1 MIYLLNY
8 KKELIKII
16 PEENFVSAY
25 YEKEINGL
33 YTCHLECPLFY
44 KTNEGHLFNHKKW
57 FDDAV
62 FIGLFDKQKRFQ
74 IYKIHERVVQN
85 EQLSVLGVHLFFDE
99 AKAMDVIRDKRPNNI
114 DAVTAVGLVFQNTGW
129 EVADHDTTDLKSTT
143 FYYVTPT
150 EARKKIIETWNI
162 EMDFG
167 FVFDGK
173 KVLSK
178 ELYIKKKLGSYTG
191 KRFVYCNNILTIKQ
205 EQDSSEVFTAAIGRG
220 KGEQVGDGYGRRIN
234 FADISWST
242 KGYKK
247 PVNQD
252 FIEITSAT
260 AQYGYYDDSLK
271 SMKPRFAVVEFDDIE
286 DKKVL
291 ADATYDWLIH
301 NCVPKVSY
309 STTVAEIGALDL
321 GDEVAIIYKQVG
333 IAKRARVQKIKV
345 NMLNYAA
352 STIDLGDYQYFKQ
365 DKVQAKTNKKI
376 EAIKVENEHY
386 VTRLKREF
394 DANYE
399 VQRDYMQQ
407 LVAEVETRAEAQVE
421 AAEGRMRET
430 LEAQKQE
437 TDSHLNRFENALIP
451 ISTELDANK
460 RSIELAASEVKA
472 LTNRFD
478 ENYRYLTMLDALA
491 NQNSAEI
498 TKTNAE
504 IQKRVLKTDY
514 DALTGRL
521 QTQLNETTSTANGNK
536 TLITEM
542 KTNVNDLSRWK
553 TEKGQSIDETI
564 DGYQRKVWRE
574 DVDALGKLVS
584 KNTADIKVTNSEIA
598 KRVLKTDYDRLTG
611 RLQTQINETES
622 TVNGNKTLITEVQGD
637 VNSLNTWK
645 MAKGQQI
652 DETIDSY
659 QRKIWRD
666 DLDALVYDNENLIA
680 KDDIQSNVKLDLENY
695 NDKGLFIIQTNSGL
709 RDGVYITAEQLEPNT
724 NYTIRYKYQKI
735 DGELVAFGGIA
746 NAAFQRS
753 ASIFVDGKKGKRIS
767 YNYDDSVFVADDND
781 VHEVVYK
788 FRTPSTLNKADRFG
802 IYPNRG
808 SNIIVTVKVSEFKLE
823 KGVKAT
829 SWSPSPKDLARHV
842 ATIEQTAGTVKLQ
855 SDAIAKDY
863 VKQSAVVVQT
873 DGVLIGSKKYS
884 GKEMASAIAVTPTN
898 VDIIT
903 KKMRVTGDMQ
913 VAGDIKSLSLNAVY
927 GDISKL
933 RTNVLSANSVTA
945 SAIKSDLSMIDKLFS
960 NDAQIGRLT
969 SKSAF
974 IKNIQAI
981 DITAYRMRAKD
992 KTTSVTVEQGK
1003 MTIAKSNGDKLVIN
1017 NDGLRSYNASGAL
1030 RFRIEDD
1037 FVTTGALGTPNETVY
1052 LASSREVRAVHYS
1065 SIPGTGKVGDYAYTP
1080 IRASEFYGNRF
1091 SVNHGTPNVQN
1102 LYLSPTAG
1110 GEVRVTHYETTNLF
1124 RPIRALEV
1132 YATRV
1137 INNAENGTN
1146 QNLFLS
1152 PTGGGEV
1159 IVTAPTSDTAYRTL
1173 RCRSVT
1179 LHGGDGI
1186 RSNVRG
1192 SLYIGVGGYELA
1204 VTNNDFG
1211 GNGNP
1216 VYKNVR
1222 AKDFIKAS
1230 SERFKKDIQPWDYSV
1245 LDIIKNDVQ
1254 IYQYKYKDDDSGLFQ
1269 RGLVLE
1275 RETPAEFKS
1284 GDGINSYE
1292 MQTWTLKG
1300 VQELASENDLLK
1312 QRIEK
1317 LEAILNE
1324 SN

>member
-8 KKELIKII
+8 KQELIKII
-16 PEENFVSAY
+16 PKENFVSAY

-44 KTNEGHLFNHKKW
+44 KTNERHLFNHKKW
-57 FDDAV
+57 FEDAV

-85 EQLSVLGVHLFFDE
+85 EQLSILGVHLFFDE

-150 EARKKIIETWNI
+150 EARKKIIETWNVEI
-162 EMDFG
+162 DFG

-178 ELYIKKKLGSYTG
+178 ELYIKKKLGNYTG
-191 KRFVYCNNILTIKQ
+191 KRFVYGNNILTIKQ

-234 FADISWST
+234 FAGISWSM

-271 SMKPRFAVVEFDDIE
+271 LMKPRFAVVEFDDIE

-421 AAEGRMRET
+421 AAEGRMRQTFED
-430 LEAQKQE
+430 QKRE
-437 TDSHLNRFENALIP
+437 TDLQLNHFQNALIP
-451 ISTELDANK
+451 INEELTTNQNA
-460 RSIELAASEVKA
+460 IGLAMSEVKA

-478 ENYRYLTMLDALA
+478 ENYRYLTILDGLA
-491 NQNSAEI
+491 NQNSADI

-514 DALTGRL
+514 DDLTGRL

-611 RLQTQINETES
+611 HLQTQINETES

-637 VNSLNTWK
+637 VNALNTWK
-645 MAKGQQI
+645 TTKGQQI

-666 DLDALVYDNENLIA
+666 DLDALAYDNENLIA
-680 KDDIQSNVKLDLENY
+680 KDDIQSNTKVRFENY
-695 NDKGLFIIQTNSGL
+695 NDKGEFTVEKGTNQHQ
-709 RDGVYITAEQLEPNT
+709 GVYITAENLEAST
-724 NYTIRYKYQKI
+724 EYTIRFKYRKLA
-735 DGELVAFGGIA
+735 GELVGFTIRKEG
-746 NAAFQRS
+746 AFQQSGR
-753 ASIFVDGKKGKRIS
+753 AFIDGSPTKV
-767 YNYDDSVFVADDND
+767 NYAILNEVFLSDDELE
-781 VHEVVYK
+781 HEVVYHFRSPSAFQKTDK
-788 FRTPSTLNKADRFG
+788 FWIQPNKVSNTP
-802 IYPNRG
+802 
-808 SNIIVTVKVSEFKLE
+808 VTVEISEFKLE
-823 KGVKAT
+823 RGAKAT
-829 SWSPSPKDLARHV
+829 SWSPSPKDIARHV
-842 ATIEQTAGTVKLQ
+842 ATIEQKADSVKLQ

-863 VKQSAVVVQT
+863 VKQSAVIVQS
-873 DGVLIGSKKYS
+873 DGVWIGSKKFS
-884 GKEMASAIAVTPTN
+884 GKEMASAIAITPSN

-903 KKMRVTGDMQ
+903 NKMRVTGDMQ

-927 GDISKL
+927 GDIAKL

-992 KTTSVTVEQGK
+992 KTTSVTIEQGK
-1003 MTIAKSNGDKLVIN
+1003 MTITKSNGDKLVIN

-1080 IRASEFYGNRF
+1080 IRASEFYGNRL
-1091 SVNHGTPNVQN
+1091 SVNHGTSNVQN

-1137 INNAENGTN
+1137 INNAENGSN

-1173 RCRSVT
+1173 RCRSIT

-1204 VTNNDFG
+1204 VTNNAFG
-1211 GNGNP
+1211 NNGNP

-1230 SERFKKDIQPWDYSV
+1230 SERFKKDIQPWDYNV

-1254 IYQYKYKDDDSGLFQ
+1254 IYQYKYKDDDSGLYQ

-1292 MQTWTLKG
+1292 MQAWTLKG